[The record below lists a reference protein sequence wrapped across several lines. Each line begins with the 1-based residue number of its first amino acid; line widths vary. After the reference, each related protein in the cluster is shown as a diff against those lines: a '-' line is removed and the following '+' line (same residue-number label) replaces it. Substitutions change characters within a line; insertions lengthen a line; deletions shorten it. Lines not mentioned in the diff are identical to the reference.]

1 MITEQEYND
10 ALQLIQD
17 YKIQL
22 KLEKINKYAHLTDIG
37 LKRGDYVRFIGGSNS
52 QYLIKGNNYQLTSEP
67 YRDRVCVLGENG
79 KRKNMK
85 QIYFDPVE
93 RIV

>member
-22 KLEKINKYAHLTDIG
+22 KLENAHLTDIG

-52 QYLIKGNNYQLTSEP
+52 QYLIKGNNYRLTSEP

-93 RIV
+93 RSV